1 MELYSYFRSR
11 TSFILYHDRD
21 SFRVSLFERMF
32 DIQKEAELKYYV
44 SPDRELSHKCDR
56 VLSIWEQ
63 KLHYVPILNV
73 EIKFRSSV
81 TDAFKARS
89 YDQIHLKRAYPH
101 LLGVLAYAKPQH
113 SGISFDQ
120 ARRVCNAFDFFVFVR
135 EEDLYGGSVWNPLIE
150 CIYKR
155 MESVAKDPSIPA
167 VLVKEDPH
175 I

>member
-1 MELYSYFRSR
+1 MELYSYFRSK
-11 TSFILYHDRD
+11 TSLIYSYDSG

-32 DIQKEAELKYYV
+32 DIQKEAQLKYYV
-44 SPDRELSHKCDR
+44 SAEQELSHKCDL
-56 VLSIWEQ
+56 VLSIWGQ
-63 KLHYVPILNV
+63 KLLYMPILNV
-73 EIKFRSSV
+73 EIKFRSAV

-120 ARRVCNAFDFFVFVR
+120 ARQVCNAFDFFVFVE
-135 EEDLYGGSVWNPLIE
+135 EEDLYGGSVWNPLVE
-150 CIYKR
+150 CFYKR
-155 MESVAKDPSIPA
+155 MESASKDPSIPA
-167 VLVKEDPH
+167 VSIKEDPN

>member
-1 MELYSYFRSR
+1 
-11 TSFILYHDRD
+11 
-21 SFRVSLFERMF
+21 MF
-32 DIQKEAELKYYV
+32 DFQKEAELKYYV
-44 SPDRELSHKCDR
+44 SPERELSHKCDF
-56 VLSIWEQ
+56 VLSIWGQE
-63 KLHYVPILNV
+63 LRYVPILNV

-120 ARRVCNAFDFFVFVR
+120 ARQVCSAFDVFVFVQ
-135 EEDLYGGSVWNPLIE
+135 EEDLFGGSDWNPLVE
-150 CIYKR
+150 CFCKR
-155 MESVAKDPSIPA
+155 MESAAKDLLIQAVSIE
-167 VLVKEDPH
+167 EDSH